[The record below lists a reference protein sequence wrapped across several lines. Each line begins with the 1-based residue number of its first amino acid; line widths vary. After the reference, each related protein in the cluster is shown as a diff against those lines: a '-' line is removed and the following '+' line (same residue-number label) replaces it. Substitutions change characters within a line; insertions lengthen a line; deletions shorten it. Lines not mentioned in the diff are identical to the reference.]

1 MKRRNNSVGI
11 IWSLW
16 HYGRI
21 LCLCIVTLLMAQGGV
36 AACPIDSRCTLT
48 QEEHK
53 KGKTPR
59 KRFDPKDF
67 RKKLQAYICGEV
79 PLTVMQR
86 EAFFPVYFEMHEK
99 MRSIE
104 RQKERLVR
112 NAAKQKMNNRDCTRV
127 LNEIDKLGQK
137 SLNIETSYRRRLTK
151 IVDSATLIRIM
162 DADRRFGRRM
172 FKMMVEKRK

>member
-1 MKRRNNSVGI
+1 MKWRNNSVGTR
-11 IWSLW
+11 WSLW
-16 HYGRI
+16 HIGRI
-21 LCLCIVTLLMAQGGV
+21 LCLCMLALFMAQETLS
-36 AACPIDSRCTLT
+36 ACPIGSRCTLT

-53 KGKTPR
+53 KGKAPR

-67 RKKLQAYICGEV
+67 RKKLQAYICSEV
-79 PLTVMQR
+79 SMSPAQR

-99 MRSIE
+99 IRSIE

-137 SLNIETSYRRRLTK
+137 SLNIETSYRRRLSK

-162 DADRRFGRRM
+162 DADRKFGRRM